1 MFVLLVALFG
11 AAVPVGSARAQE
23 TPKPIEGGAPPAERP
38 PAAAPAPID
47 GASPRRPAKVPG
59 EDIKVTI
66 LTFGPGTHPFFKF
79 GHNAIWISDPSRKE
93 PRTNLVYNWGMFSF
107 ADPALLPKFVLGR
120 FMYWMEPQSYRGT
133 VMGYKREGRS
143 IDAQELDLDP
153 ATKLELV
160 RRLEEN
166 ATDEFKYYKY
176 DYYRDNCSTRVRD
189 MINVIS
195 YGAVKAASEAPA
207 RLNYREQTSRLTADL
222 AWEYVALNLVM
233 GDLIDQP
240 RTKWEESFIPME
252 FQKVLRDVKIVGA
265 DGAERPIVKSE
276 YRILEPTLTPPR
288 EDPPTTWPYALLA
301 GLVLGGGLFGL
312 GHFSRRA
319 PARIA
324 LGVLTSFF
332 GLLFGFFGWFFLA
345 AWSFTDHEVGYR
357 NENVLLCVPWAIVL
371 TGTGIRVAFGRTRS
385 ALFGETLT
393 RYALTSAIVATV
405 AKVLPWFDQDNTMF
419 LVFFV
424 PFWAG
429 MFYAMKHAA
438 KHLGERVLAAVPAV
452 AKKPATAAPVAPA
465 AEEDDVV

>member
-1 MFVLLVALFG
+1 M
-11 AAVPVGSARAQE
+11 
-23 TPKPIEGGAPPAERP
+23 
-38 PAAAPAPID
+38 
-47 GASPRRPAKVPG
+47 
-59 EDIKVTI
+59 TI

-107 ADPALLPKFVLGR
+107 GDPALLPKFVLGR
-120 FMYWMEPQSYRGT
+120 FMYWMEPQTYRGT
-133 VMGYKREGRS
+133 IAGYKREGRS

-153 ATKLELV
+153 VTKLELV
-160 RRLEEN
+160 RLLEEN
-166 ATDEFKYYKY
+166 AKDENKYYKY

-189 MINVIS
+189 MINRIS
-195 YGAVKAASEAPA
+195 GDRVKAASLAPA
-207 RLNYREQTSRLTADL
+207 RLNFREQTSRLTADL

-252 FQKVLRDVKIVGA
+252 LQQVLREVKIVGA
-265 DGAERPIVKSE
+265 DGVERPIVKSE
-276 YRILEPTLTPPR
+276 YRILEPALTPPR
-288 EDPPTTWPYALLA
+288 EDPPMTWPYMLLA
-301 GLVLGGGLFGL
+301 GLVSGGGLFGL
-312 GHFSRRA
+312 GHLSRRA

-332 GLLFGFFGWFFLA
+332 GLFFGFFGWFFLA
-345 AWSFTDHEVGYR
+345 AWAFTDHEVGYR

-371 TGTGIRVAFGRTRS
+371 VGSGARLAFGRTKS
-385 ALFGETLT
+385 ALFAETLT

-429 MFYAMKHAA
+429 MFFAMKQAA
-438 KHLGERVLAAVPAV
+438 KHLGERALEAVPAV
-452 AKKPATAAPVAPA
+452 AKKPRPLDSDQAAS
-465 AEEDDVV
+465 